1 MSFIKIENIS
11 IVGMST
17 AVPTQTSI
25 NTNEK
30 FITTTGVAEKRIAD
44 NKICTSDLCFEAAE
58 KLISDLVIDKNDIEI
73 LIFVSQT
80 PDYKLPVT
88 STILQHKL
96 GLSQSCFCLD
106 IPLGCSGYVYG
117 LSTISS
123 LMSSGKIKKGL
134 LLVGD
139 TISKEVDKDDQSTEP
154 LFGDAGTATLLSYD
168 ENSNPMLFGLGSD
181 GEGYESIII
190 PNSGSRVSNSETKK
204 LFLNGIDVFNFGTNK
219 VPKVVNQ
226 FIDNFNLDKD
236 AINHFVFHQA
246 NKFMND
252 KIYKKLGISTD
263 KTSSSLKKFGNTSS
277 STIPL
282 TVVTELGGIKKDNSM
297 LFCGF
302 GVGLSWG
309 TFYTKMNNDI
319 FCSKLIEV

>member
-11 IVGMST
+11 IVGMAT

-30 FITTTGVAEKRIAD
+30 FITTTGVSEKRISD

-123 LMSSGKIKKGL
+123 LMNSGKIKKGL

-168 ENSNPMLFGLGSD
+168 ENANPMLFGLGSD
-181 GEGYESIII
+181 GEDRKSTRL
-190 PNSGSRVSNSETKK
+190 NSSHVSLSRM
-204 LFLNGIDVFNFGTNK
+204 
-219 VPKVVNQ
+219 P
-226 FIDNFNLDKD
+226 
-236 AINHFVFHQA
+236 
-246 NKFMND
+246 
-252 KIYKKLGISTD
+252 
-263 KTSSSLKKFGNTSS
+263 SSA
-277 STIPL
+277 
-282 TVVTELGGIKKDNSM
+282 
-297 LFCGF
+297 
-302 GVGLSWG
+302 
-309 TFYTKMNNDI
+309 
-319 FCSKLIEV
+319 